1 MEYYH
6 NLVSQKSWQELQKL
20 QKSVDFILLGGWAVF
35 LYAKTLKSKDIDI
48 IIDYNQLTVL
58 KKDYSLFKNDRLKKY
73 EAVREEVQIDI
84 YLPHYSRLGIPVE
97 DLIPNV
103 KSVEGFKLLE
113 PNFLAALK
121 IYTLA
126 QRGRSPKGRK
136 DFLDLLALVVAKK
149 CNLKEVLKIVNK
161 YGLQD
166 ELETLKTFLSEQ
178 DKIPE
183 LNLNPHYYSKVKK
196 EIDLSLAEV

>member
-6 NLVSQKSWQELQKL
+6 DLVSQKSWEELQNL
-20 QKSVDFILLGGWAVF
+20 QKTVNFILIGGWAVY

-48 IIDYNQLTVL
+48 IIDYNQLPAL
-58 KKDYSLFKNDRLKKY
+58 KNLYGLFKNDRLKKY

-113 PNFLAALK
+113 PNFLTALK

-136 DFLDLLALVVAKK
+136 DFLDLLAMIVAKK
-149 CNLKEVLKIVNK
+149 CDLTEVLKIAK
-161 YGLQD
+161 RYGLQL
-166 ELETLKTFLSEQ
+166 ELETFKTFLDEQ
-178 DKIPE
+178 DEIPE
-183 LNLNPHYYSKVKK
+183 LNLNPHYYSKLKK
-196 EIDLSLAEV
+196 EIDLSLAGV